1 MPEIK
6 LDKSA
11 LTTDHSTAGAA
22 PNPSNATAVSAA
34 TATVTS
40 LRPERYDLEELQ
52 ALSAKVED
60 VQGMPVELKDRIA
73 KMLNRLNRMAQ
84 TGGYAEQFDNIAR
97 YIDTVSSIPWVA
109 ATKDRLDLAEAKR
122 LLDKNHYGME
132 STKERILEYLATMK
146 LMQRQ
151 GEDVVARSPILL
163 FVGLQG
169 IGKTTLAISIADA
182 LGRKFV
188 RIAMGAIGSVLE
200 LRGRSKVFPEAE
212 PGQIIK
218 ALIKTQVRNPVILLD
233 EIEKAS
239 GEAGLRADVMA
250 TLLEILDPAQN
261 IEFRDHYVD
270 FPVDLSDVM
279 FICSANNL
287 GTLST
292 ALLDRME
299 VIKMSSYTDPEKI
312 AIARDY
318 LLPKVIARSGLQPG
332 ELTIDPSLWP
342 SIVRPFGYDSGIR
355 SLNRTL
361 DAICRK
367 VAKEI
372 VEGKAASVTITASNL
387 KDYLPK

>member
-1 MPEIK
+1 MPTEK
-6 LDKSA
+6 TSQAEQFEFAELEA
-11 LTTDHSTAGAA
+11 LAQKIPHI
-22 PNPSNATAVSAA
+22 
-34 TATVTS
+34 
-40 LRPERYDLEELQ
+40 
-52 ALSAKVED
+52 
-60 VQGMPVELKDRIA
+60 QGMPVELKDRLA
-73 KMLNRLNRMAQ
+73 KMVSRLNRMAT
-84 TGGYAEQFDNIAR
+84 TGGYAEQFDNISR
-97 YIDTVSSIPWVA
+97 YIDTVASIPWT
-109 ATKDRLDLAEAKR
+109 ATTPDQLNLAEAKK
-122 LLDKNHYGME
+122 LLDKTHFGME
-132 STKERILEYLATMK
+132 TTKERILEYLATMQ

-151 GEDVVARSPILL
+151 GAGAVARSPILL

-218 ALIKTQVRNPVILLD
+218 ALIKTQVKNPVILLD

-239 GEAGLRADVMA
+239 GESGLRADVMA

-292 ALLDRME
+292 ALMDRME
-299 VIKMSSYTDPEKI
+299 IIKLTSYTDPEKI

-318 LLPKVIARSGLQPG
+318 LFPKVVAKSGLRPE
-332 ELTIDPSLWP
+332 ELTIDPDLWP
-342 SIVRPFGYDSGIR
+342 NIVRPFGFDSGIR

-372 VEGKAASVTITASNL
+372 VEGKVTSVTITATNL

>member
-1 MPEIK
+1 MPAEK
-6 LDKSA
+6 EKPEKFEFAELE
-11 LTTDHSTAGAA
+11 
-22 PNPSNATAVSAA
+22 
-34 TATVTS
+34 S
-40 LRPERYDLEELQ
+40 LSQ
-52 ALSAKVED
+52 KVAKI
-60 VQGMPVELKDRIA
+60 QGMPVELKERLD
-73 KMLNRLNRMAQ
+73 KMLSRLNRMAQ
-84 TGGYAEQFDNIAR
+84 TGGYAEQFDNISR
-97 YIDTVSSIPWVA
+97 YVDTISSIPWVA
-109 ATKDRLDLAEAKR
+109 TTKDRLNLEEAKK
-122 LLDKNHYGME
+122 LLDKNHHGME
-132 STKERILEYLATMK
+132 TTKERILEYLATMQ

-182 LGRKFV
+182 MGRKFV

-218 ALIKTQVRNPVILLD
+218 ALIKTQVKNPVILLD

-270 FPVDLSDVM
+270 FPVNLSDVM

-299 VIKMSSYTDPEKI
+299 VIKLSSYTDPEKI
-312 AIARDY
+312 AIGRDY
-318 LLPKVIARSGLQPG
+318 LFPKVIAKSGLRPD
-332 ELTIDPSLWP
+332 EIIIDPDLWS
-342 SIVRPFGYDSGIR
+342 SIVRPFGFDSGIR

-372 VEGKAASVTITASNL
+372 VEGKTKSVTINSSNL
-387 KDYLPK
+387 KNYLPK